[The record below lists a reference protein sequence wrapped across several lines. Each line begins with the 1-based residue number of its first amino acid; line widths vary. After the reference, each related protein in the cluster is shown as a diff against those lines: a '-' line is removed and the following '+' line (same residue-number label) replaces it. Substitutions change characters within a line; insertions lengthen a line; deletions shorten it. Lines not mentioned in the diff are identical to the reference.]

1 MNTTPPILSVNV
13 SDSSGGAARAAY
25 RIHCAV
31 NQYGANSRMLV
42 RDKTLND
49 ETILSVSQ
57 FDHPSPIKH
66 IYRYIQNKLKNKA
79 QHYRLDKYP
88 GKEDV
93 FMSDLRSAS
102 IHGAFQKI
110 DFDILH
116 LHWINLRFLD
126 LKELQ
131 NVHKPIVWTLHDC
144 WPFTGICHY
153 FYDCD
158 RYVKS
163 CGNCPFLHSGKE
175 NDLSHQIWK
184 QKKQLYNELD
194 LHIVTPSRWL
204 AEAARKSSLFS
215 EFPVTVIPNPINSV
229 LYSPGEKQQAC
240 KVFELDSNKNYVLYG
255 AMNAI
260 NDKNKGFI
268 QLIDAIH
275 YYSQTFNEE
284 DFILLVAGAEK
295 PLDGLQTKIKVQYLG
310 AIQDDKKMV
319 AAYRSASVV
328 VVPSLSENLSNT
340 IMEALSCGAPVVA
353 FNVGGNSDMIDHQQ
367 NGYLAEPYDSEDL
380 AKGIEWCIK
389 HNEDHHL
396 SNNARKKVEENY
408 SMEIVAKKYM
418 DLYNSIYS
426 Q

>member
-204 AEAARKSSLFS
+204 AEAARKSSL
-215 EFPVTVIPNPINSV
+215 
-229 LYSPGEKQQAC
+229 
-240 KVFELDSNKNYVLYG
+240 
-255 AMNAI
+255 
-260 NDKNKGFI
+260 
-268 QLIDAIH
+268 
-275 YYSQTFNEE
+275 
-284 DFILLVAGAEK
+284 
-295 PLDGLQTKIKVQYLG
+295 
-310 AIQDDKKMV
+310 
-319 AAYRSASVV
+319 
-328 VVPSLSENLSNT
+328 
-340 IMEALSCGAPVVA
+340 
-353 FNVGGNSDMIDHQQ
+353 
-367 NGYLAEPYDSEDL
+367 
-380 AKGIEWCIK
+380 
-389 HNEDHHL
+389 
-396 SNNARKKVEENY
+396 
-408 SMEIVAKKYM
+408 
-418 DLYNSIYS
+418 
-426 Q
+426 